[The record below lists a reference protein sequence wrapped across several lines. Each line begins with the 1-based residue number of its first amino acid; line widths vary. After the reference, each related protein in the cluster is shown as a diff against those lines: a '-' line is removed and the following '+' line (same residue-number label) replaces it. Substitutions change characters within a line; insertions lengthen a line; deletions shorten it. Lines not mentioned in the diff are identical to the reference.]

1 MRRSRKTR
9 GKSDRR
15 TVRIHGIHDAYGAF
29 LNESAYGVRLD
40 GVTWPTVTHYLLGQ
54 QYPAAVPFGLR
65 ETPSV
70 GAARALAQKHGTPE
84 RNKWE
89 VVRDEYLYRVLYAK
103 FTQHLDLEDHL
114 LRTGYARIVYE
125 SDVDGY
131 YGIGPKGTGHNML
144 GRLLVRVRRRMAIA
158 QARLLER
165 SDQEHLIQWLKILA
179 KAKPE
184 NAAKLAGLADEY
196 FRQGLYIKALVY
208 SHRAVAREP
217 ASEWGHSIMAR
228 ALIALRR
235 YKEAVRPLKALIR
248 IDQEDPDYYRWMSD
262 VQVRLDRWTAAQLY
276 ERRARLLEE
285 SDDD

>member
-1 MRRSRKTR
+1 MKRSRKTR

-15 TVRIHGIHDAYGAF
+15 TVRIRGIHDAYGVF

-65 ETPSV
+65 EAPSV
-70 GAARALAQKHGTPE
+70 DAARALARRHGAPE

-89 VVRDEYLYRVLYAK
+89 VVRDDYLYRALSAK
-103 FTQHLDLEDHL
+103 FSQHLDLEEHL

-131 YGIGPKGTGHNML
+131 YGTGPGGTGHNMF
-144 GRLLVRVRRRMAIA
+144 GRLLVRVRRRVAA
-158 QARLLER
+158 DQDRRLKT
-165 SDQEHLIQWLKILA
+165 SDQEHAIKWLTILV
-179 KAKPE
+179 KAEPE
-184 NAAKLAGLADEY
+184 NAANLAALADEY
-196 FRQGLYIKALVY
+196 LKQGLFVDALAF
-208 SHRAVAREP
+208 SHRVVAHEP
-217 ASEWGHSIMAR
+217 ESEWGHSIMAQ
-228 ALIALRR
+228 ALMALRR
-235 YKEAVRPLKALIR
+235 YEEAVRPLKALIR
-248 IDQEDPDYYRWMSD
+248 IDPGDPDYYRWMSD
-262 VQVRLDRWTAAQLY
+262 VQARLDRWIAAQLY